1 MKDKKIK
8 RINRILTSIERDLP
22 KEKEERDYIN
32 SAKDEEMAGLD
43 KSLKKLKDIKGRL
56 VDAEDID
63 KINKK
68 IKILSKLVL
77 RYA

>member
-22 KEKEERDYIN
+22 KEKEEHDYIN
-32 SAKDEEMAGLD
+32 SAKDEELAGLD
-43 KSLKKLKDIKGRL
+43 KSLKKLKDIKSRL

-63 KINKK
+63 KINNK